1 MRHRRARPTASRYAA
16 HGTLLAVVGLG
27 AVLAVAPLLAGPD
40 PEAAAVAVPPPEAP
54 GAPGATGAPEG
65 TVDPDQEVADPG
77 GAVDRLFSFAA
88 DPLLGLTALPPTGL
102 EEREPERL
110 YALVTRD
117 RPVEPVR
124 YAPEDLADL
133 PGGFYQARSEVVAQT
148 EALLAAA
155 LEEGHLLVVTSGF
168 RDHDTQAGT
177 YEDWVRQVGAA
188 RADQLSARPG
198 HSEHQLGLAID
209 VAGSCSYQCFGQTEE
224 GRWVAEH
231 AHRWGFLV
239 RYPKGG
245 QEVTGYAPE
254 PWHLR
259 YVGPR
264 AAWAMHL
271 RGEPYWEHFAP
282 LVLPD

>member
-1 MRHRRARPTASRYAA
+1 MRHRRVPRPAARYAA
-16 HGTLLAVVGLG
+16 HGTLLAAVGLG
-27 AVLAVAPLLAGPD
+27 LAL
-40 PEAAAVAVPPPEAP
+40 AVPPLVAGSDGDAAAAAAQGPDGSGARGDSPREPDGPRPEAI
-54 GAPGATGAPEG
+54 
-65 TVDPDQEVADPG
+65 DPG
-77 GAVDRLFSFAA
+77 GAAERLFSFAA
-88 DPLLGLTALPPTGL
+88 DPLLGMTALPPTDL
-102 EEREPERL
+102 EATEPERL
-110 YALVTRD
+110 YTLVTRD
-117 RPVEPVR
+117 RPVDPLR

-133 PGGFYQARSEVVAQT
+133 PGGFYQARAEVVEQT

-155 LEEGHLLVVTSGF
+155 REEGHLLVVTSGF

-177 YEDWVRQVGAA
+177 YEDWVRQVGAD

-209 VAGSCSYQCFGQTEE
+209 VAGTCSYQCFGDTVE
-224 GRWVAEH
+224 GRWVADH
-231 AHRWGFLV
+231 GHRWGFIV
-239 RYPKGG
+239 RYPEGG
-245 QEVTGYAPE
+245 QEVTKYAPE

-271 RGEPYWEHFAP
+271 RGEPYWENVAP